1 MFFFFL
7 VILLRSGPVGSL
19 SHPNLSFRHTMSE
32 EKCPV
37 IHKVSGGGAGECP
50 VPHAARQETKL
61 DKDLADLDR
70 EFDEI
75 EVNNPSL
82 KQYRKLK
89 RVMASITGFYENGT
103 KKKHANYLQ
112 METNLNNLLT
122 DIAAVEAQL
131 AALKAKESFAGHP
144 KVLQYREFLEEELE
158 RFTKKKESMERK
170 KQEFYDLHVWSG
182 VINEV
187 CRWLEDNLDSYAVEV
202 IPELKGKIH
211 PKPPRQLTPEE
222 VRQYSK
228 GLDEISFNLKESQDF
243 FQAGVDGRL
252 KIYHAIEQEIIQGQI
267 DALKRVA
274 PESIRTSMLMGEL
287 VQDLEYVQ
295 SNDDDSRDA
304 LARREKM
311 LRNHRAYLKVLQYH
325 TDKLKVLQDLPPPE
339 EREYDPKY
347 TWLSKLLPE
356 EKK

>member
-1 MFFFFL
+1 
-7 VILLRSGPVGSL
+7 
-19 SHPNLSFRHTMSE
+19 MSDE
-32 EKCPV
+32 RCPV
-37 IHKVSGGGAGECP
+37 IHKVSGESDGKCP
-50 VPHAARQETKL
+50 VPHATKDAPPQSKL

-75 EVNNPSL
+75 EVAHPSL

-112 METNLNNLLT
+112 MESNLAALLQ
-122 DIAAVEAQL
+122 DMAAVEAQL
-131 AALKAKESFAGHP
+131 AALKAKESFLGHP
-144 KVLQYREFLEEELE
+144 KVLQYREFLEEEME
-158 RFTKKKESMERK
+158 RFTKKKQSMERK
-170 KQEFYDLHVWSG
+170 KAEFYELHVWSG

-187 CRWLEDNLDSYAVEV
+187 CRWLEDNLDSYAVDV
-202 IPELKGKIH
+202 IPELRGKIT
-211 PKPPRQLTPEE
+211 PKPPRELTPDE

-252 KIYHAIEQEIIQGQI
+252 KVYHSIEAEIVQGQI
-267 DALKRVA
+267 DTLKRVA
-274 PESIRTSMLMGEL
+274 PESARTQMLMGEL

-295 SNDDDSRDA
+295 SNDDESREV

-347 TWLSKLLPE
+347 TWLSRLLPAE
-356 EKK
+356 EGEKKE